1 MIDAPKTLRS
11 FAHAGRGVVA
21 LFRAENNAKVHLL
34 LAVAVVGAGL
44 WLGLSATEWA
54 LILTQ
59 IGLVFAAEAI
69 NTALEKLADVVR
81 PDYHPPIG
89 AVKDLAAGAV
99 LVLAVV
105 AALVGGL
112 ILGPKLWALMTF
124 PGLSTGRSVVT
135 ATIGS
140 SPPGL

>member
-1 MIDAPKTLRS
+1 MIDAAKTVRS
-11 FAHAGRGVVA
+11 FGYAGKGIVT

-34 LAVAVVGAGL
+34 AALGAVGAGL

-69 NTALEKLADVVR
+69 NTALEKLADVVT
-81 PDYHPPIG
+81 PEYHPQIG

-99 LVLAVV
+99 LVLAGV
-105 AALVGGL
+105 AALVGVL
-112 ILGPKLWALMTF
+112 ILGPKVW
-124 PGLSTGRSVVT
+124 GV
-135 ATIGS
+135 IGY
-140 SPPGL
+140 